1 MAIQVGHI
9 LSSFVTGL
17 TATMQK
23 LSVQLS
29 FTLDD
34 SYTPATLAVRAGTSL
49 MDLQDIRI
57 VTLEKP
63 DGWYTFDVS
72 AEPNEDGDGLYVTS
86 F

>member
-1 MAIQVGHI
+1 M
-9 LSSFVTGL
+9 
-17 TATMQK
+17 
-23 LSVQLS
+23 
-29 FTLDD
+29 DD

-72 AEPNEDGDGLYVTS
+72 AEPNEDGDGLCVFCRLHLRVLLTKPVTDGQ
-86 F
+86 